1 MGEEVVCPAC
11 SQVVFQAEAVIAG
24 ETFLVQNKAR
34 TIIFQQIYLRVVI
47 IIVSD
52 KTRI

>member
-24 ETFLVQNKAR
+24 EIFLVQNKAK
-34 TIIFQQIYLRVVI
+34 TIIFSKYIFV
-47 IIVSD
+47 
-52 KTRI
+52 

>member
-24 ETFLVQNKAR
+24 ETFLVKS
-34 TIIFQQIYLRVVI
+34 FQQIYIRVVI
-47 IIVSD
+47 IIISD
-52 KTRI
+52 KTSI